1 VAMSLTWRLL
11 CAIAAAAAAA
21 ATAAAT
27 TTGTPTPRAPQ
38 RRCSDGVVAAH
49 AEDCPESGD
58 HDATKLHLRTGE
70 KARHGP
76 GWGAGL
82 LEETLEVDVLV
93 AGGGSAGTSAAIAAA
108 RNGARTVLV
117 EGSAVLGGNGG
128 SDKRVTMVGA
138 CGPRAGAGDTN
149 AFKMD
154 CREGGIVE
162 EYQLHSAATNPDFVP
177 ELFSLEIRTLV
188 EAEKNLTLLLN
199 TWLSSVETT
208 AAEGDGGSSGLRTIT
223 SAVCEDQ
230 HSQRR
235 YIVKAK
241 AFIDATGDG
250 RLGAEAGAEW
260 IQGREGKAEF
270 NESLAMDVADNE
282 TEGTSIL
289 YQAEDKG
296 AARGY
301 SAPAWINRW
310 NHSEFRYRSV
320 SGTVTNGYHFH
331 FIRVTVRTAA

>member
-1 VAMSLTWRLL
+1 MLVNLLPLTACVAALVALMSE
-11 CAIAAAAAAA
+11 AAAA
-21 ATAAAT
+21 
-27 TTGTPTPRAPQ
+27 GPQ
-38 RRCSDGVVAAH
+38 HCSDGILAAH
-49 AEDCPESGD
+49 RPECAESG
-58 HDATKLHLRTGE
+58 HDATKLHLRSGE

-76 GWGAGL
+76 AWGAGL
-82 LEETLEVDVLV
+82 LEETLEVDVFV

-108 RNGARTVLV
+108 RNGMRTVLV
-117 EGSAVLGGNGG
+117 EGAAVLGGNGG

-138 CGPRAGAGDTN
+138 CGPRSGKGNAN

-162 EYQLHSAATNPDFVP
+162 EYQLHSAANNPDFVP

-188 EAEKNLTLLLN
+188 EAEPNLTLFLN
-199 TWLSSVETT
+199 TWLSGVETAP
-208 AAEGDGGSSGLRTIT
+208 AAAGGGQQRTIT
-223 SAVCEDQ
+223 SVICEDQ

-235 YIVKAK
+235 YVVKAK
-241 AFIDATGDG
+241 AFIDTTGDG

-296 AARGY
+296 AVRGY
-301 SAPAWINRW
+301 SAPAWINKFNR
-310 NHSEFRYRSV
+310 SEFRYRSV
-320 SGTVTNGYHFH
+320 SGTVTNGYW
-331 FIRVTVRTAA
+331 